1 MPGPAERRTS
11 IHNQCRAFPGAAI
24 AVFLVASAIAPASGS
39 VHQWRLE
46 AGSSP
51 DPIGARVE
59 AGGPVAGECGH
70 LPVEP
75 QLVVDYER
83 GDYPH
88 TLTFGTL
95 GSGLDTTLEITA
107 PVNEVLCDD
116 VGGGGGDALI
126 TINDP
131 LSGRYEVR
139 VGTSSSDAVGE
150 DAVVYVHE
158 RNGFSADIPAV
169 CHDWN
174 SEGFFVGLTAR
185 EVLRCLDAGADPNAR
200 GIHDQT
206 PLHLAAMESEDPVVV
221 PLLLAMGADPNA
233 RNDFGVT
240 PLHWAAGAD
249 MSPAVQALLEAGAD
263 PNAWDG
269 YGIAP
274 LHLAAGVG
282 TSAEVVQLLL
292 DAGAD
297 PNDRAYLGMTALHW
311 AVKDGTIPEIVHLLL
326 AAGAV
331 PDLADGDGITP
342 LHKAAGFGASPEAVV
357 HLLLGEGADPN
368 RRDSLGMTPLHW
380 AASVRTSPEA
390 VQALLDAG
398 ADPNARDKNGK
409 LPVDLIP
416 EDSPL
421 KDAKVYRDLLEARNR

>member
-1 MPGPAERRTS
+1 MPGPAKRRSS
-11 IHNQCRAFPGAAI
+11 IHNQYRAFPGAAI

-39 VHQWRLE
+39 GNQWRLE
-46 AGSSP
+46 AGSSL

-70 LPVEP
+70 LPIEP

-83 GDYPH
+83 GDYA
-88 TLTFGTL
+88 LIFGTL
-95 GSGLDTTLEITA
+95 GSGLDTTLEVTA
-107 PVNEVLCDD
+107 PVNDVLCDD
-116 VGGGGGDALI
+116 DGGGGGDALI

-158 RNGFSADIPAV
+158 RNGFSDGIPAG

-185 EVLRCLDAGADPNAR
+185 EVLRCLDAGANPNAR
-200 GIHDQT
+200 DIHGQT
-206 PLHLAAMESEDPVVV
+206 PLHLAAIESEDPVVV

-233 RNDFGVT
+233 RNVYGVT
-240 PLHWAAGAD
+240 PLHGAAGAE

-282 TSAEVVQLLL
+282 TSAEVVRLLL

-311 AVKDGTIPEIVHLLL
+311 AVKDGTVPEIVHLLL

-331 PDLADGDGITP
+331 PDLADEQG
-342 LHKAAGFGASPEAVV
+342 
-357 HLLLGEGADPN
+357 
-368 RRDSLGMTPLHW
+368 
-380 AASVRTSPEA
+380 
-390 VQALLDAG
+390 
-398 ADPNARDKNGK
+398 
-409 LPVDLIP
+409 
-416 EDSPL
+416 
-421 KDAKVYRDLLEARNR
+421 